1 VGCFGWLADAC
12 VYHQPIKYHLLRT
25 VTYMEKEE
33 EVKVETNMQTI
44 KEVPSLLKTAIL
56 VD

>member
-1 VGCFGWLADAC
+1 
-12 VYHQPIKYHLLRT
+12 
-25 VTYMEKEE
+25 MEKEE